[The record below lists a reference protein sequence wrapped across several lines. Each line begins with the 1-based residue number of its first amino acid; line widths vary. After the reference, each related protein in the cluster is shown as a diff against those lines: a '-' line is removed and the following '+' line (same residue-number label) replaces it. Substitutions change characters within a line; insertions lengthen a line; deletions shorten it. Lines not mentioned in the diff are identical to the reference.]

1 MNKIKVSFF
10 AAFLAMG
17 FVACNNDDS
26 ESTTST
32 DSSTLTTTEN
42 TATTTNT
49 STTDYAALAD
59 TFNTNSEAGVYLNPR
74 TGKSMKIKVDPQTG
88 MRTDVTTGEPVWRYV
103 DKRTWW
109 VYGGDSWDSQGEAKM
124 EGNKIIYKGDD
135 DSWVDYDKRWPDDEK
150 MQKDWKTKIGDTKIK
165 VSKDGDV
172 KIKDEK
178 GKTKIDG
185 DDGKVKID
193 SSQ

>member
-1 MNKIKVSFF
+1 
-10 AAFLAMG
+10 
-17 FVACNNDDS
+17 
-26 ESTTST
+26 
-32 DSSTLTTTEN
+32 
-42 TATTTNT
+42 
-49 STTDYAALAD
+49 
-59 TFNTNSEAGVYLNPR
+59 
-74 TGKSMKIKVDPQTG
+74 
-88 MRTDVTTGEPVWRYV
+88 V

-124 EGNKIIYKGDD
+124 ESNKIMYKGDD

-185 DDGKVKID
+185 DDGKVKTD